1 MFERELGSTHLCSAF
16 ILYRS
21 LTSTHL
27 LPKYLF
33 LLVNLLLTQF
43 SIGEM
48 FFHLLSPTTFCRNGE
63 KTSDDCCSLFVAFA
77 DGRNRTL
84 AACVASECSI
94 HITIISQLFILLL
107 NLNLCLE
114 IPVLRIRPQHLRRGG
129 VWGRQEQQRSSH
141 HFGNS
146 VGGPNLDPVV
156 KSGSGEPRRRKHFRA
171 TSSEAATAAEQV
183 ELRPVEDSFGQAL
196 EVSTGRQQPGLWI
209 AWDTATL
216 VRISIGS
223 FFGRGVV

>member
-1 MFERELGSTHLCSAF
+1 MATSLQDSNPCQKYLEFARGHPTQGIQESNYLTSMFERELGSTHLCSAF

-114 IPVLRIRPQHLRRGG
+114 IPVLRLRPQHLRRGG
-129 VWGRQEQQRSSH
+129 V
-141 HFGNS
+141 
-146 VGGPNLDPVV
+146 
-156 KSGSGEPRRRKHFRA
+156 
-171 TSSEAATAAEQV
+171 
-183 ELRPVEDSFGQAL
+183 
-196 EVSTGRQQPGLWI
+196 
-209 AWDTATL
+209 
-216 VRISIGS
+216 
-223 FFGRGVV
+223 